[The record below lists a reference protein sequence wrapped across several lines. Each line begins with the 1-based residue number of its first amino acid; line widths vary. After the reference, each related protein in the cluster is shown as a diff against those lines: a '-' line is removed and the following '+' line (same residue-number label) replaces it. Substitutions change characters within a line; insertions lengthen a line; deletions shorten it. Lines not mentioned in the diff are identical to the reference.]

1 MPGWRAF
8 LQEGA
13 QAFLAFGTDADSG
26 DGVFGVAS
34 QRRSQRAMTDFTQ
47 QVLAG
52 AHGRWTVEQQ
62 VVDPLIDFL
71 LQFSHRVALRQQADF
86 PSPLPAETF
95 CGQRIAACRAL
106 ADGLHHERADD
117 RRCQADAHFRQAEL
131 RVVGANRHVAA
142 TDQAQR
148 AAERRALHHGQRR
161 DFQFGEVVHQLR
173 QFPGVI
179 QVGVVIELGRLLHP
193 GQISAGADLAW
204 MQQSAELDYHTN
216 LDDARELAELMY
228 NLAKLKVPTLAVVQG
243 AAFGGA
249 LGLISCCDMAI
260 GADDAQF
267 CLSEV
272 RIGLAPAVISPFV
285 VQAIGERAARRY
297 ALTAERFGG
306 QRAREIGLLSESYP
320 MAELEQKVDQWV
332 DNLLLNSPAA
342 MRASK
347 DLLREVGH
355 GALTPALRRYT
366 ENAIA
371 RIRVSPEG
379 QEGLRAFLQ
388 KRSPTW
394 QAETILKEPR

>member
-1 MPGWRAF
+1 MSDFNTLELQTDPRGFATLWLSREEKNNAF
-8 LQEGA
+8 NAEMIRELI
-13 QAFLAFGTDADSG
+13 LALDKVSTDASL
-26 DGVFGVAS
+26 
-34 QRRSQRAMTDFTQ
+34 R
-47 QVLAG
+47 
-52 AHGRWTVEQQ
+52 
-62 VVDPLIDFL
+62 FL
-71 LQFSHRVALRQQADF
+71 LVRGR
-86 PSPLPAETF
+86 
-95 CGQRIAACRAL
+95 GK
-106 ADGLHHERADD
+106 
-117 RRCQADAHFRQAEL
+117 HF
-131 RVVGANRHVAA
+131 
-142 TDQAQR
+142 
-148 AAERRALHHGQRR
+148 
-161 DFQFGEVVHQLR
+161 
-173 QFPGVI
+173 
-179 QVGVVIELGRLLHP
+179 
-193 GQISAGADLAW
+193 SAGADLAW

-228 NLAKLKVPTLAVVQG
+228 NLAKLKIPTLAVVQG

-306 QRAREIGLLSESYP
+306 QRAREIGLLSESFP
-320 MAELEQKVDQWV
+320 INELEQNVEQWI

-342 MRASK
+342 MRVSK
-347 DLLREVGH
+347 DLLREVGN

-388 KRSPTW
+388 KRPPSW
-394 QAETILKEPR
+394 QAETTPKEPR